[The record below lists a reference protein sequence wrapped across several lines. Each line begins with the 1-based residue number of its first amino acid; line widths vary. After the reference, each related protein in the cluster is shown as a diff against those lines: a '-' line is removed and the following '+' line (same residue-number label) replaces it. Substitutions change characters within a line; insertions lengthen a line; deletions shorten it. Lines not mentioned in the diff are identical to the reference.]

1 MSIAFETDSALH
13 LLDFHTVECKMSG
26 WGSRLKAR
34 GGGSSSF
41 DIPEQKRLI
50 TMITTHNHSFEQP
63 V

>member
-34 GGGSSSF
+34 GGALVASTFLNKS
-41 DIPEQKRLI
+41 
-50 TMITTHNHSFEQP
+50 